1 MVKPM
6 AKMLVKAFL
15 LMPESMVKPLIVDD
29 AEVNVEALRRKVGE
43 GVVDDRGD
51 VVRSSPTP
59 LG

>member
-1 MVKPM
+1 
-6 AKMLVKAFL
+6 
-15 LMPESMVKPLIVDD
+15 MPESMVKPLIVDD
-29 AEVNVEALRRKVGE
+29 AKVNVEALRRKVGE